1 VRIISWVSMLILILC
16 SGCSSITIEDAET
29 VRLDYWSGE
38 VTEEIR
44 EEYIDENNGLDYFV
58 NAVNAAEEVTEQ
70 SVITTRPL
78 LSLEFVMEDKENR
91 NYHLW
96 VTDRGEGFIQSL
108 QPHKSL
114 TFRLDPDSV
123 KELKGFFETKESVEV
138 LKGKIEFEQ

>member
-1 VRIISWVSMLILILC
+1 MRLISWVSMLILIFC
-16 SGCSSITIEDAET
+16 SGCSSIIIEDAET

-44 EEYIDENNGLDYFV
+44 EEYLDKNNGLDYFV
-58 NAVNAAEEVTEQ
+58 NAVNTAEELTDQ

-96 VTDRGEGFIQSL
+96 VTDSEEGFIQSL
-108 QPHKSL
+108 QPHKSR
-114 TFRLDPDSV
+114 TYRLNPDSA
-123 KELKGFFETKESVEV
+123 KELKDFFETKESVEV
-138 LKGKIEFEQ
+138 LKGEIEFEQ